1 MSRHALLGVILLLVV
16 LMVGCSAYN
25 DDRPIYKWSPLWF
38 SRYFRNAQLY
48 KRGPPVDLGELQEA
62 QDECIPENQRCGYW
76 GLEVPCCNLAHCV
89 MDHCV
94 AVENLYAYNQGS

>member
-1 MSRHALLGVILLLVV
+1 MARRTLPGFILLLVI
-16 LMVGCSAYN
+16 LTACCSAYN

-48 KRGPPVDLGELQEA
+48 KRGPPIQQEA
-62 QDECIPENQRCGYW
+62 QDECVPENQRCGYW
-76 GLEVPCCNLAHCV
+76 GLEIPCCDSGHCI

-94 AVENLYAYNQGS
+94 SEENLDVYKQGS